1 LHLTHVAFSPDGK
14 EVLLS
19 YSGEHV
25 YLFDVDPGMIGWIPL
40 FILILIISLSH
51 YFFFQS
57 TASVD
62 ILNSILVNVSVYVFR
77 QHEFSEIHSR

>member
-1 LHLTHVAFSPDGK
+1 MHLTHVAFSPNGN

-25 YLFDVDPGMIGWIPL
+25 YLFDVDPGMVVQLPL
-40 FILILIISLSH
+40 CMYPHFCYHTSACFLP
-51 YFFFQS
+51 

-62 ILNSILVNVSVYVFR
+62 IFNTLLVNLSLYFQTIRV
-77 QHEFSEIHSR
+77 Q